1 MEFTPW
7 TFLVDF
13 GLISALLMLGKF
25 LRAKV
30 KFIQKLF
37 LPPSLIAG
45 FAALVL
51 GPEILGWLP
60 LQPDNCGS
68 YSAVLIALVF
78 ACIPLTS
85 QKKVSENKEGVG
97 RMWAYSN
104 SGMLFQWALG
114 GLLGLAF
121 FGFIWENTEALGIA
135 MPAGFCGG
143 HGTAAALGA
152 AFAENGQTDMM
163 SISMTCATIGI
174 ISAVVIGLALIKWGS
189 NHGKTSFLTKY
200 SDLPDELRTG
210 ILPKDKRDSIG
221 EASFSAIS
229 LDSLTF
235 NFGTIAAIGAAG
247 YGISC
252 LVAHFWPILKL
263 PTFICAF
270 LVALAVNKIFE
281 KTGVIQYVCP
291 KMVNHLSGTF
301 TDYLVAFGVA
311 SIRLAV
317 VWKLIIPLVIMIV
330 AGLGLTFLFVFAVGK
345 RLAGEYWFEKVVF
358 TWGWFTGTM
367 SMSIALLRI
376 IDPDMKTGTLDE
388 YAFAYVYVAPVEI
401 ALISL
406 APIAFITGFGW
417 LYVGLS
423 TLGGIAT
430 LLVAKKKGWLA
441 PNKTK

>member
-1 MEFTPW
+1 MDFSPW
-7 TFLVDF
+7 TLIVDF
-13 GLISALLMLGKF
+13 GLVSVLLMLGKL

-30 KFIQKLF
+30 RFIQKLF
-37 LPPSLIAG
+37 LPPSLLAG
-45 FAALVL
+45 FIALIL
-51 GPEILGWLP
+51 GPEILGLLP
-60 LQPDNCGS
+60 LDPGNCGT
-68 YSAVLIALVF
+68 YSAILIALVF
-78 ACIPLTS
+78 GCIPLTS
-85 QKKVSENKEGVG
+85 QKKNSQNREGVG

-104 SGMLFQWALG
+104 SGMLLQWALG
-114 GLLGLAF
+114 GILGLILFKF
-121 FGFIWENTEALGIA
+121 FWPGTESLGIA

-152 AFAENGQTDMM
+152 AFAENGQADMM
-163 SISMTCATIGI
+163 SISMTCATVGI
-174 ISAVVIGLALIKWGS
+174 IAAVIIGLAMIKWGS
-189 NHGKTSFLTKY
+189 NHDKTNFITRY
-200 SDLPDELRTG
+200 EDLPDELRTG
-210 ILPKDKRDSIG
+210 IMPKDKRDSMG

-235 NFGTIAAIGAAG
+235 NFGTVAAVGAGG

-270 LVALAVNKIFE
+270 VIALAVRKIFD
-281 KTGVIQYVCP
+281 KTGYSEYICP
-291 KMVNHLSGTF
+291 KMVNHLSGCF

-311 SIRLAV
+311 SIRIAV
-317 VWKLIIPLVIMIV
+317 VWKLIIPLTIMIV
-330 AGLGLTFLFVFAVGK
+330 LGLVLTYVFVYFIGK
-345 RLAGEYWFEKVVF
+345 RLAGEYWFEKTVF

-376 IDPDMKTGTLDE
+376 IDPDMKSGTLDE

-423 TLGGIAT
+423 IAGGIAT
-430 LLVAKKKGWLA
+430 LAVARKKGWLA
-441 PNKTK
+441 KK

>member
-13 GLISALLMLGKF
+13 GIVSVLLMLGKF

-37 LPPSLIAG
+37 LPPSLLAG
-45 FAALVL
+45 FMVLIL

-60 LQPDNCGS
+60 IDPGNCGT

-78 ACIPLTS
+78 GCIPLTS
-85 QKKVSENKEGVG
+85 QKKTTGSREGVG

-104 SGMLFQWALG
+104 SGMLLQWALG
-114 GLLGLAF
+114 GFLGLAVFKF
-121 FGFIWENTEALGIA
+121 FWSGTEAIGIA

-152 AFAENGQTDMM
+152 AFAENGQADMM
-163 SISMTCATIGI
+163 SISMTCATVGI
-174 ISAVVIGLALIKWGS
+174 IAAVVIGLAMIKWGS
-189 NHGKTSFLTKY
+189 NHGKTSFITRY
-200 SDLPDELRTG
+200 EDLPDELRTG
-210 ILPKDKRDSIG
+210 IMPKDKRDSMG

-235 NFGTIAAIGAAG
+235 NFGTIAAVGAGG

-270 LVALAVNKIFE
+270 VVALAVRKIFD
-281 KTGVIQYVCP
+281 KTGSSEYICP
-291 KMVNHLSGTF
+291 KMVNHLSGCF

-311 SIRLAV
+311 SIRLSV
-317 VWKLIIPLVIMIV
+317 VWKLIIPLTIMIV
-330 AGLGLTFLFVFAVGK
+330 LGLILTLLFVYFVGK
-345 RLAGEYWFEKVVF
+345 KLAGQYWFEKTVF

-423 TLGGIAT
+423 LAGGIAT
-430 LLVAKKKGWLA
+430 LAVAWKKGWLA
-441 PNKTK
+441 SK

>member
-7 TFLVDF
+7 TFLIDF
-13 GLISALLMLGKF
+13 GLVSILLMLGKL

-30 KFIQKLF
+30 KFIQKFF

-45 FAALVL
+45 FMALLL
-51 GPEILGWLP
+51 GPEVAGWLP
-60 LQPDNCGS
+60 LDPGNCGI
-68 YSAVLIALVF
+68 YSAILIALVF

-85 QKKVSENKEGVG
+85 KKKTSNSREGVG

-114 GLLGLAF
+114 AILGLAF
-121 FGFIWENTEALGIA
+121 FKFFWNGTEAIGIA

-152 AFAENGQTDMM
+152 AFSENGLTDMM
-163 SISMTCATIGI
+163 SVSMTCATVGI
-174 ISAVVIGLALIKWGS
+174 IAAVIIGLAMIKWGS
-189 NHGKTSFLTKY
+189 NHGMTSFITKY

-210 ILPKDKRDSIG
+210 IIPKDKRDSIG

-235 NFGTIAAIGAAG
+235 NFGIIAAIGTAG
-247 YGISC
+247 YGVSC

-270 LVALAVNKIFE
+270 LLGLAVRKIFD
-281 KTGVIQYVCP
+281 KTGWSEYICP
-291 KMVNHLSGTF
+291 KMVNHLSGCF

-311 SIRLAV
+311 SIRLSV
-317 VWKLIIPLVIMIV
+317 VWKLIVPLIIMIV
-330 AGLGLTFLFVFAVGK
+330 VGLAFTYIFVYFIGK
-345 RLAGEYWFEKVVF
+345 RLAGEYWFEKAVF

-376 IDPDMKTGTLDE
+376 IDPEMKSGTLDE
-388 YAFAYVYVAPVEI
+388 YAFAYIYVAPVEI

-406 APIAFITGFGW
+406 APIAFLTGFGW
-417 LYVGLS
+417 LYTGLS
-423 TLGGIAT
+423 IAGGIAT
-430 LLVAKKKGWLA
+430 LAVAHKKGWLA
-441 PNKTK
+441 PHKKS

>member
-1 MEFTPW
+1 MEFSPW
-7 TFLVDF
+7 TLLVDF
-13 GLISALLMLGKF
+13 GLVSVLLMLGKF

-30 KFIQKLF
+30 KFIQRLF

-45 FAALVL
+45 FLALTL

-60 LQPDNCGS
+60 VSPDNCGT

-78 ACIPLTS
+78 GCIPLTS
-85 QKKVSENKEGVG
+85 RKKISENREGVG

-114 GLLGLAF
+114 GLLGLAIFKF
-121 FGFIWENTEALGIA
+121 FWPGTDAIGIA

-152 AFAENGQTDMM
+152 AFAENGQADMM
-163 SISMTCATIGI
+163 SISMTCATAGI
-174 ISAVVIGLALIKWGS
+174 IAAVIFGLAMIKWGS
-189 NHGKTSFLTKY
+189 KHGKTSFITKY
-200 SDLPDELRTG
+200 EDLPDELRTG
-210 ILPKDKRDSIG
+210 IMPKDKRDSMG

-235 NFGTIAAIGAAG
+235 NLGTIAAIGAGG

-270 LVALAVNKIFE
+270 IVALAVRKLFD
-281 KTGVIQYVCP
+281 KTGYSEYISP
-291 KMVNHLSGTF
+291 KMVNHLSGCF

-317 VWKLIIPLVIMIV
+317 VWKLIIPLTLMIV
-330 AGLGLTFLFVFAVGK
+330 TGLGLTFLFVYFIGK
-345 RLAGEYWFEKVVF
+345 RLAGEYWFEKTVF

-376 IDPDMKTGTLDE
+376 IDPDMKSGTLDE
-388 YAFAYVYVAPVEI
+388 YAYAYVYVAPVEI

-423 TLGGIAT
+423 IAGGVAT
-430 LLVAKKKGWLA
+430 LIAARKKGWL
-441 PNKTK
+441 TKSEK

>member
-1 MEFTPW
+1 MDFTPW

-13 GLISALLMLGKF
+13 GLISVLLMLGKL

-30 KFIQKLF
+30 KFIQRLF

-45 FAALVL
+45 FAALIL
-51 GPEILGWLP
+51 GPEVLKLLP
-60 LQPDNCGS
+60 INPSNCGT

-78 ACIPLTS
+78 GCIPLTS
-85 QKKVSENKEGVG
+85 QKKASESREGVG

-104 SGMLFQWALG
+104 SGMLLQWALG
-114 GLLGLAF
+114 GALGLWVFKF
-121 FGFIWENTEALGIA
+121 FWKGTEALGIA

-152 AFAENGQTDMM
+152 AFAENGDVDMM
-163 SISMTCATIGI
+163 SISMTCATVGI
-174 ISAVVIGLALIKWGS
+174 IAAVVIGLAMIKWGT
-189 NHGKTSFLTKY
+189 NHGKTTFLTKY

-210 ILPKDKRDSIG
+210 IMPKDKRDSIG

-229 LDSLTF
+229 LDSMTF

-247 YGISC
+247 YGISA

-270 LVALAVNKIFE
+270 LVALAVRKVFD
-281 KTGVIQYVCP
+281 KTGVSEYICP
-291 KMVNHLSGTF
+291 KMVNHMSGAF

-317 VWKLIIPLVIMIV
+317 VWKLIVPLTIMIA
-330 AGLGLTFLFVFAVGK
+330 AGLGLTWLFVYFVGR
-345 RLAGEYWFEKVVF
+345 RLAGEYWYEKAVF

-376 IDPDMKTGTLDE
+376 IDPDMRTGTLDD

-401 ALISL
+401 ALITL
-406 APIAFITGFGW
+406 APIAFLTGFGW
-417 LYVGLS
+417 LYIVLS
-423 TLGGIAT
+423 LIGGIAT
-430 LLVAKKKGWLA
+430 LAVAGAKGWL
-441 PNKTK
+441 KKQ

>member
-1 MEFTPW
+1 MDFTPW
-7 TFLVDF
+7 TCLVDF

-30 KFIQKLF
+30 RFIQRLF

-45 FAALVL
+45 FLALIL

-60 LQPDNCGS
+60 VDPSCCGT

-78 ACIPLTS
+78 GCIPLTS
-85 QKKVSENKEGVG
+85 QKKVSGDREGVG

-114 GLLGLAF
+114 GVLGLGLFAF
-121 FGFIWENTEALGIA
+121 FWPGTEAIGIA

-143 HGTAAALGA
+143 HGTAAAMGA
-152 AFAENGQTDMM
+152 AFAENGQDDMM
-163 SISMTCATIGI
+163 SISMTCATVGI
-174 ISAVVIGLALIKWGS
+174 IAAVIFGLAMIKWGT
-189 NHGKTSFLTKY
+189 NHGKTSFITRY
-200 SDLPDELRTG
+200 EDLPDELRTG
-210 ILPKDKRDSIG
+210 IMPKDRRDSMG
-221 EASFSAIS
+221 EASFSGIS

-270 LVALAVNKIFE
+270 LVALAVRKIFDKAGYTE
-281 KTGVIQYVCP
+281 YLSP
-291 KMVNHLSGTF
+291 KMLNHLSGMF

-317 VWKLIIPLVIMIV
+317 VWKLIIPLTVMIV
-330 AGLGLTFLFVFAVGK
+330 LGLVLTFLFVYFVGRK
-345 RLAGEYWFEKVVF
+345 IAGEYWFEKAVF

-376 IDPDMKTGTLDE
+376 IDPDMKTGTLDQ
-388 YAFAYVYVAPVEI
+388 YAYAYVYVAPVEI

-423 TLGGIAT
+423 LAGGIAT
-430 LLVAKKKGWLA
+430 LAVARWRGWL
-441 PNKTK
+441 KK

>member
-1 MEFTPW
+1 MTFTPW

-13 GLISALLMLGKF
+13 GIISVLLMLGK
-25 LRAKV
+25 LVRARV
-30 KFIQKLF
+30 SFIQRLF

-45 FAALVL
+45 FTALLL
-51 GPEILGWLP
+51 GPEVLGWIP
-60 LQPDNCGS
+60 VDPSVCGT

-78 ACIPLTS
+78 GCIPLTS
-85 QKKVSENKEGVG
+85 SKKTSGSREGVG

-114 GLLGLAF
+114 GALGLWLF
-121 FGFIWENTEALGIA
+121 SFIWPGTEALGIA

-152 AFAENGQTDMM
+152 AFSENGDVDMM
-163 SISMTCATIGI
+163 SISMTCATVGI
-174 ISAVVIGLALIKWGS
+174 IAAVIIGLAMIKWGT
-189 NHGKTSFLTKY
+189 NHGKTTFLAKY

-210 ILPKDKRDSIG
+210 IMPKDKRDSIG

-235 NFGTIAAIGAAG
+235 NFGVVAAIGAGG

-270 LVALAVNKIFE
+270 IVALAVRWIFDR
-281 KTGVIQYVCP
+281 TGASEFVCP
-291 KMVNHLSGTF
+291 KIVNHLSGAF

-317 VWKLIIPLVIMIV
+317 VWKLIVPLLIMLV
-330 AGLGLTFLFVFAVGK
+330 AGLALTFLFVVLVGR
-345 RLAGEYWFEKVVF
+345 RLAGEYWYEKAVF

-376 IDPDMKTGTLDE
+376 IDPDMRTGTLDE
-388 YAFAYVYVAPVEI
+388 YAYAYVYVAPVEI

-406 APIAFITGFGW
+406 APIAFLTGFGW
-417 LYVGLS
+417 LYVALS
-423 TLGGIAT
+423 LLGGVAT
-430 LLVAKKKGWLA
+430 LAVAGAKGWL
-441 PNKTK
+441 KKQ